1 MRYVTFYPQI
11 AAEALTE
18 PHYVISI
25 VDKIPAVFQ
34 CHHHSVLRLV
44 FDDIEQFA
52 EGQNL
57 FSISQARSIMS
68 WVKDVPE
75 GATVVV
81 HCYAGVSRSAA
92 IAKFLHEHCG
102 FMLLLAYPCHGSLKQ
117 YNGHVFG
124 LLRLLSADMNALRL
138 MLDEEY
144 ERQAVI
150 VRW

>member
-11 AAEALTE
+11 EAQTLTE

-25 VDKIPAVFQ
+25 VDKTPVVFP
-34 CHHHSVLRLV
+34 CHHHAILRLV

-92 IAKFLHEHCG
+92 VAKFLHQHLG
-102 FMLLLAYPCHGSLKQ
+102 FMLRLDPPCYGKLDR
-117 YNGHVFG
+117 YNGHVYG
-124 LLRLLSADMNALRL
+124 LLRLLDADKSALRL